1 MKQRRV
7 AARSPSFVSV
17 PPRKLCIKTRKYS
30 FSFRLFCYF
39 CTILNE
45 TMKRMYETPA
55 AETIPMALQ
64 ENFCQSPK
72 GDLPDYNKK
81 PSDGLVWDD

>member
-1 MKQRRV
+1 
-7 AARSPSFVSV
+7 
-17 PPRKLCIKTRKYS
+17 
-30 FSFRLFCYF
+30 
-39 CTILNE
+39 
-45 TMKRMYETPA
+45 MKRMYETPA